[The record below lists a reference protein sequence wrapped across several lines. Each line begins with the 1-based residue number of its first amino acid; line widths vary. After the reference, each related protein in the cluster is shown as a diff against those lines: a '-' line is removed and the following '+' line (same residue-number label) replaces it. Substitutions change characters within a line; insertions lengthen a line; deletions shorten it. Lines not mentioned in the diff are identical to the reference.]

1 MKIISYII
9 VVSILINILVQLGLI
24 LRYYYPLIIQ
34 YFQNKK
40 ITWNSNYDR
49 IIAASFLAF
58 FCLST
63 YLGRILLTSSN
74 ELYLAILYMTI
85 LILLT
90 ISIYLLQ
97 RTGSAERTKS
107 SLFSSI
113 KSDPQ
118 NNCTQDFENKYTLAK
133 LEKIFDKL
141 VEYDFIEVLKDNES
155 IIDKNLFVKTLS
167 EGILPKE
174 PIFKLHMDNI
184 QTKEFYKLFK
194 GKFQKL
200 TMSKFL
206 KIFII
211 KSETATP
218 ASISSSKSKNLNG
231 AKKKE
236 LIELIFLG

>member
-9 VVSILINILVQLGLI
+9 IVSILINLLVQLGLI
-24 LRYYYPLIIQ
+24 LIYYYPLMLD
-34 YFQNKK
+34 YFKNKK
-40 ITWNSNYDR
+40 TTWNSDNDR
-49 IIAASFLAF
+49 IIAFGFLVF
-58 FCLST
+58 FGLSII
-63 YLGRILLTSSN
+63 LARLLLTSTN
-74 ELYLAILYMTI
+74 ELYLTIFCMTV
-85 LILLT
+85 LLFST
-90 ISIYLLQ
+90 IMIYQ
-97 RTGSAERTKS
+97 IPRMAYAKETKS
-107 SLFSSI
+107 NLIFSV

-118 NNCTQDFENKYTLAK
+118 NNTIQDFQNKYPLTE

-141 VEYDFIEVLKDNES
+141 VEYDFIEVLKGNEN

-184 QTKEFYKLFK
+184 QTKDFHKLFK
-194 GKFQKL
+194 NKCSKL
-200 TMSKFL
+200 TMPKFL

-236 LIELIFLG
+236 LIESIFLG

>member
-1 MKIISYII
+1 MEFI
-9 VVSILINILVQLGLI
+9 VYFIVTTILTNLLIQLGLI
-24 LRYYYPLIIQ
+24 FKYYYPLIIQ

-40 ITWNSNYDR
+40 IIWNPNYDR
-49 IIAASFLAF
+49 IIAASFIAF
-58 FCLST
+58 LCLST
-63 YLGRILLTSSN
+63 YLSRLLLTSSQ

-90 ISIYLLQ
+90 ILIYLLQ
-97 RTGSAERTKS
+97 RTGSEERTKS
-107 SLFSSI
+107 CLFSSI
-113 KSDPQ
+113 KSEPL
-118 NNCTQDFENKYTLAK
+118 NNCIKDFENKYTLPK

-141 VEYDFIEVLKDNES
+141 VEYDFIEVLKNNES
-155 IIDKNLFVKTLS
+155 MIDKNLFVKTLS

-184 QTKEFYKLFK
+184 QTKEFQKLFK
-194 GKFQKL
+194 EKSPKL

>member
-1 MKIISYII
+1 MEFI
-9 VVSILINILVQLGLI
+9 VYFIVTTILTNLLIQLGLI
-24 LRYYYPLIIQ
+24 FKYYYPLIIQ

-40 ITWNSNYDR
+40 IIWNPNYDR
-49 IIAASFLAF
+49 IIATSFIAF
-58 FCLST
+58 FCLSA
-63 YLGRILLTSSN
+63 YLSRLLLTSSK

-90 ISIYLLQ
+90 ILIYLLQ
-97 RTGSAERTKS
+97 RIGSAERTKS
-107 SLFSSI
+107 CLFSSI
-113 KSDPQ
+113 KSEPL
-118 NNCTQDFENKYTLAK
+118 NNCIKDFENKYTLPK

-141 VEYDFIEVLKDNES
+141 VEYDFIEVLKNNES
-155 IIDKNLFVKTLS
+155 MIDKNLFVKTLS

-184 QTKEFYKLFK
+184 QTKEFQKLFK
-194 GKFQKL
+194 EKSPKL